1 MQKVLR
7 RDNYPRLF
15 FFVKSDQILQRDP
28 FSKMDDKQCLGG
40 GAGIYHRGQ
49 YLSKDPVDEKDA
61 GNS

>member
-1 MQKVLR
+1 M
-7 RDNYPRLF
+7 N
-15 FFVKSDQILQRDP
+15 VKSDQILQRDP
-28 FSKMDDKQCLGG
+28 FSKMDDQQCLGG